1 MEFLPGMNL
10 ADLVDRYGPM
20 SAGRVIFLLRQ
31 TCEAL
36 QEAHGIGLIHRD
48 IKPANI
54 FAAKRGGKYDI
65 AKLLDFGL
73 AKPLADSSAPEL
85 TQDGTITG
93 SPLFMSPEQ
102 ATGEDEPDARS
113 DIYSLGTVAYFLLAG
128 RPPFTDSKPIRV
140 LLALAHEEP
149 PPLAE
154 IQPDVSDDLADVVMR
169 CLAKD
174 PNDRFQDAV
183 SLLEAL
189 EACQAAQDWDSL
201 AAAKWWETH
210 EAYQPQPEAVAV

>member
-10 ADLVDRYGPM
+10 AELVERYGAMPP
-20 SAGRVIFLLRQ
+20 GRVIYLLRQ

-36 QEAHGIGLIHRD
+36 QEAHAIGLMHRD

-73 AKPLADSSAPEL
+73 AKPLADASAPEL

-102 ATGEDEPDARS
+102 ATGDGEPDARS
-113 DIYSLGTVAYFLLAG
+113 DIYSLGTVAYYMLAG
-128 RPPFTDSKPIRV
+128 QPPFTGEKPIRV
-140 LLALAHEEP
+140 LIALAHEEAP
-149 PPLAE
+149 
-154 IQPDVSDDLADVVMR
+154 
-169 CLAKD
+169 
-174 PNDRFQDAV
+174 
-183 SLLEAL
+183 
-189 EACQAAQDWDSL
+189 AAGGGP
-201 AAAKWWETH
+201 T
-210 EAYQPQPEAVAV
+210 